1 VTVRTGDEDGARRV
15 ESLIGIQRI
24 VVHEPKV
31 SANRIRCGFAIIR
44 RGCKTETVTYD
55 VRYDQ
60 DVLNVES
67 EVDNALA
74 RMVALQPLVN
84 LGLFAERIETE
95 FPLDPLDVAFLNELL
110 RAISKEVLINRVLD
124 PERSVVEA
132 KDRPVFRK
140 RKTYSEV
147 SLVAGSQPRAR
158 IGSRATPD
166 SVGVLLTAAPEA
178 VLNAAVFRDI
188 GAPVIG
194 LLVSTGTTDQRASD
208 DLAARLGSD
217 SFPVLQVAS
226 NLESV
231 LHALGEHVRAIH
243 HGPTPKKSRGRFACY
258 VRGAS
263 IFALLPLLRARG
275 VGLLALPDRYPG
287 QLPEPFHGASH
298 YGGRYEHTRY
308 FHDLLT
314 RYLMERGPAVDV
326 FSPLAP
332 LGEMAV
338 LRVLAK
344 GFPSWLAQWMPCPT
358 PKVTTRRVIPCG
370 ACESCRRAAA
380 QLLSVD
386 VDPAR
391 VGLGAEA
398 LKSLFR
404 EGLTSA
410 DNDPEVVDEVRVRL
424 ARLGWSVRNGNGSSE
439 PPPSFRREVER
450 LRFDNRM
457 TFIDTI
463 PKRHRSLFYRRL
475 LEFIPGALVWTGED
489 WTDFDLLASKEMDRE
504 KVLFAPSL
512 ASAA

>member
-1 VTVRTGDEDGARRV
+1 MDGLV
-15 ESLIGIQRI
+15 GIQRI

-31 SANRIRCGFAIIR
+31 SANRIRTAFELIR

-60 DVLNVES
+60 DVLALDS
-67 EVDNALA
+67 EVDSALA

-84 LGLFAERIETE
+84 MGLFAGRVETE

-110 RAISKEVLINRVLD
+110 RAISKEILINRVHD
-124 PERSVVEA
+124 PVHSVVDER
-132 KDRPVFRK
+132 DRPPFRK
-140 RKTYSEV
+140 RRSYADV
-147 SLVAGSQPRAR
+147 VLAAPGQPPSRV
-158 IGSRATPD
+158 GSRATPD
-166 SVGVLLTAAPEA
+166 SVGVLLNTAPEA
-178 VLNAAVFRDI
+178 MLNAAVFRDI

-194 LLVSTGTTDQRASD
+194 LVVSTGAADQRVGE
-208 DLAARLGSD
+208 DLASRLGAGGLA
-217 SFPVLQVAS
+217 VAQVSS

-231 LHALGEHVRAIH
+231 LASLAEHVRAIQ
-243 HGPTPKKSRGRFACY
+243 HGPASKKGRARFACY
-258 VRGAS
+258 VRGPS
-263 IFALLPLLRARG
+263 VFALLPLLRARG

-287 QLPEPFHGASH
+287 HLPEPFHGVSH

-314 RYLMERGPAVDV
+314 RYLMERGPTVDV

-338 LRVLAK
+338 LKVLAQ
-344 GFPSWLAQWMPCPT
+344 GFPTSLAQWMPCPT
-358 PKVTTRRVIPCG
+358 PKTTTRKVSPCG
-370 ACESCRRAAA
+370 DCESCRRAAA
-380 QLLSVD
+380 QLVSVEA
-386 VDPAR
+386 DPAR
-391 VGLGAEA
+391 VGLGPDA

-404 EGLTSA
+404 EGLTSKE
-410 DNDPEVVDEVRVRL
+410 NDPETVEEVRVRL
-424 ARLGWSVRNGNGSSE
+424 ARLGWNVRNGDASAA
-439 PPPSFRREVER
+439 PPASFRRELER

-463 PKRHRSLFYRRL
+463 PKRHRAHFYRRL
-475 LEFIPGALVWTGED
+475 LDFIPGALVWTGDD
-489 WTDFDLLASKEMDRE
+489 WTDFDLLSSKEMQRE